1 MRRRG
6 RPNRWPAGKQ
16 DVAGPTAKS
25 ESAVRAALRVGLT
38 GGVTGAVMGSLVNY
52 AVAGMPGSAAANAI
66 NHGTTGLIGGFLS
79 GLLGLLTYLRKA
91 SSMTR
96 AVEAEEKVEAPAS
109 PPGPTEGPDVVE
121 VP

>member
-1 MRRRG
+1 M
-6 RPNRWPAGKQ
+6 
-16 DVAGPTAKS
+16 
-25 ESAVRAALRVGLT
+25 RAALRVGLT

-91 SSMTR
+91 SAQPGGKSARMLFR
-96 AVEAEEKVEAPAS
+96 FPLLADLVLRLRSPELYQGADPAIASAAAENIAPY
-109 PPGPTEGPDVVE
+109 GL
-121 VP
+121 